1 MDKCNFISAV
11 VSHWTFVFPLIL
23 VVLSSI
29 MVIWRL
35 VSMRQY
41 RSMENRRVKRLWF
54 LSSIM
59 FLVWSLGFGV
69 YMFAQTQAL
78 FSAEPSDLDYIFKS
92 AISAMGLFAFSYD
105 TTTFG
110 AVEHL
115 PFLKGVI
122 SLLTFIAGTLTIL
135 MILQLLGTRLWESLK
150 TWWSSRIA
158 SDEELCIFFGINEAT
173 KLLAASINKAS
184 KERKFRLLFV
194 EFPIVGEE
202 ENNSGWGGFVK
213 MFTHRLDTFRVAKSL
228 HARLSIAYTTPN
240 SIQLSSDAASD
251 RVFERMGLN
260 DVARMIRKTSN
271 RIHLFF
277 LSDDEAY
284 NIQSVAVLKRDATIL
299 EKSDSHPCRFYCHA
313 RNNSIHRVV
322 ENEIPKSG
330 MEVKI
335 VDSSRLCIDLLKYE
349 KAFHPVNYVDVQNDG
364 TVSSPFHALVI
375 GFGEVGL
382 DAVRFLYEFGAFV
395 KTGSSADHVER
406 SDFHC
411 DVVDKNMRNLAG
423 QFVANAPA
431 IRPSMSFK
439 EDAKDD
445 AALITLH
452 DMDCQSVDFYQKL
465 EDSIQQLNYVVIAT
479 DDDELNISLAV
490 RIFRL
495 AIRHATNIEH
505 FRILVRVK
513 RDENLHFQQ
522 TVQYYNRLWA
532 AEVKKDGGDSLK
544 RQKTI
549 LSTDAIDSPITLFGL
564 VEDIYKYDL
573 IVSDEL
579 LERAKTFKE
588 RYDSSIKELQKQ
600 SGDDVY
606 PTMSWDEES
615 KTYLQLDSD
624 YERYSPTFSNVMKLR
639 RVQTQNYEDCF
650 HAHTKRYLAMSA
662 LAADDY
668 DALNSHQ
675 LFRRNNETKYQ
686 WKSGVKPNEKVTKV
700 LDTLAQT
707 EHLRWNASHEILGYQ
722 NHGDETFKD
731 EARLYHGCIKLWD
744 ELSDYVKSFDYNVVD
759 VSLDLI
765 EMEKG

>member
-1 MDKCNFISAV
+1 MDKCNYISAV

-41 RSMENRRVKRLWF
+41 RSIENRRVKRLWL

-59 FLVWSLGFGV
+59 FLVWSLGFGL
-69 YMFAQTQAL
+69 YMLAQTQAH

-92 AISAMGLFAFSYD
+92 AISAMGMFAFSFD

-110 AVEHL
+110 AIEHL
-115 PFLKGVI
+115 PYLKGAI

-150 TWWSSRIA
+150 TWWSSKKT

-173 KLLAASINKAS
+173 KLLAESINKES

-194 EFPIVGEE
+194 EFPIVSEE
-202 ENNSGWGGFVK
+202 DTNAGWGGFVK
-213 MFTHRLDTFRVAKSL
+213 MFTHRLETFRVAKSL
-228 HARLSIAYTTPN
+228 RARLSIAYATPN
-240 SIQLSSDAASD
+240 SIQLSSDAASN
-251 RVFERMGLN
+251 RAFERLGLN
-260 DVARMIRKTSN
+260 DVARMIRKTNNS
-271 RIHLFF
+271 IHLFF
-277 LSDDEAY
+277 LSGDEAF

-330 MEVKI
+330 IEVKI

-349 KAFHPVNYVDVQNDG
+349 KAFHPVNYVDVQDDG
-364 TVSSPFHALVI
+364 TVSSTFHALVV

-395 KTGSSADHVER
+395 KAGSPADHIER

-431 IRPSMSFK
+431 IKPSMSFK
-439 EDAKDD
+439 EDTKND

-452 DMDCQSVDFYQKL
+452 NMDCQSVDFYQKL

-479 DDDELNISLAV
+479 DNDELNISLAV

-495 AIRHATNIEH
+495 AIRQETNIKH

-513 RDENLHFQQ
+513 HDENQHFHQI
-522 TVQYYNRLWA
+522 VQYYNRLWA
-532 AEVKKDGGDSLK
+532 AEVKKDDSDSMK

-564 VEDIYKYDL
+564 VEDLYRYDY

-579 LERAKTFKE
+579 LEQAKMFKE

-600 SGDDVY
+600 SGDDAY
-606 PTMSWDEES
+606 PTMSWDEEN

-624 YERYSPTFSNVMKLR
+624 YGCYSPTFSNVMKLR

-650 HAHTKRYLAMSA
+650 HVHTKRRLALSA
-662 LAADDY
+662 LGADDY
-668 DALNSHQ
+668 SALKNHQ
-675 LFRRNNETKYQ
+675 LFRRNNETTYH
-686 WKSGVKPNEKVTKV
+686 WKPGVKPNEKVTKV

-722 NHGDETFKD
+722 NHGDEKFKD
-731 EARLYHGCIKLWD
+731 EARLYHGCIKQWE

-765 EMEKG
+765 ENA